1 MQHFF
6 RIPRLRMEFQG
17 ILCFNY
23 QPAADF
29 PGSWT
34 ATEAGSEKMIHNKSG
49 GLSIQRSG
57 KGVTF
62 IELMLS
68 LFFLNITILVV
79 FSVMA
84 FTLRSSQKLID
95 SSSGTLA
102 AGQLLSSYIYNNPSP
117 MEGKVLG
124 EMYSEGIHFEYKIDV
139 VSLLPRLKKVE
150 AKVFWWN
157 NKSDF
162 REGYGKLYTSISTM
176 VNEEEEPEEASETE
190 SQ

>member
-1 MQHFF
+1 MKLFKGF
-6 RIPRLRMEFQG
+6 SSSYRISG
-17 ILCFNY
+17 ILRFISHLH
-23 QPAADF
+23 QISLKSGWQD
-29 PGSWT
+29 
-34 ATEAGSEKMIHNKSG
+34 AGSEKMMYNKSV
-49 GLSIQRSG
+49 GLSVPRRCE
-57 KGVTF
+57 GVTF

-102 AGQLLSSYIYNNPSP
+102 AGQLLSGYIYNNPSL

-124 EMYSEGIHFEYKIDV
+124 EMYSEGIHFEYRIDV

-150 AKVFWWN
+150 AKVFWWS

-176 VNEEEEPEEASETE
+176 VNEGEEAEEAGETE